1 MTRSFS
7 APIPLSLALRW
18 LAVGVLL
25 LTLAL
30 SLGRAAAS
38 ASAGVELPG
47 SARVLPVTGGA
58 ALPPPA
64 HLAERELLASFGDSL
79 RGASG
84 KLLSRI
90 IPAAEWTEIAKELGE
105 ATAGNGGVL
114 ELHAT
119 NDGAPFAF
127 LALRDFTLK
136 TGAYVGGYR
145 MGYWPAELRR
155 IRSSAYGNPSGFVEV
170 TQSNADTRLSE
181 HFVLRDFL
189 THDQD
194 DVWPKYLVL
203 REALVDK
210 LELVLDDLERS
221 GHRTN
226 RVIVLSGFRTPAYNL
241 ALGDAS
247 GRARESRHQYGD
259 AADIIIDANHDGR
272 MDDLNHDG
280 RVDAR
285 DVRVIEESVER
296 VEHAHPELAG
306 GLGLYDAMGPSGP
319 FAHIDVRGEVARWTR
334 FNSSRVVQLA
344 SRDGTGDP
352 VHARPV
358 ARCYATG
365 ASAVLCATVHGR
377 NR

>member
-1 MTRSFS
+1 MTRAYT
-7 APIPLSLALRW
+7 APLPLSLALRW
-18 LAVGVLL
+18 LAVVVLAL
-25 LTLAL
+25 ALAL

-38 ASAGVELPG
+38 ASAAVELPG

-64 HLAERELLASFGDSL
+64 HLAERELLASYGDSL

-90 IPAAEWTEIAKELGE
+90 VPAAEWTEIARSLDR
-105 ATAGNGGVL
+105 ASTADGGVL
-114 ELHAT
+114 VLRSR
-119 NDGAPFAF
+119 DGGEPFAL
-127 LALRDFTLK
+127 LALRDFNVK

-155 IRSSAYGNPSGFVEV
+155 IRSSAYRNPSGFVEV
-170 TQSNADTRLSE
+170 TQSNADTPLSE
-181 HFVLRDFL
+181 HFRLRDFL
-189 THDQD
+189 THDQA

-259 AADIIIDANHDGR
+259 AADIIIDANGDGR
-272 MDDLNHDG
+272 MDDLDLDG
-280 RVDAR
+280 RSDVG
-285 DVRVIEESVER
+285 DVRVVERAVER
-296 VEHAHPELAG
+296 VERAHPDLVG
-306 GLGLYDAMGPSGP
+306 GLGLYQAMGPSGP
-319 FAHIDVRGEVARWTR
+319 FAHIDVRGEAARWTR
-334 FNSSRVVQLA
+334 SR
-344 SRDGTGDP
+344 SPRGGTSFP
-352 VHARPV
+352 RRATPV
-358 ARCYATG
+358 AGCQATG
-365 ASAVLCATVHGR
+365 ASAILCSRIRRHPR
-377 NR
+377 R